1 MNSIVYLKISSNEYI
16 QNTWCQTQMTKKK
29 TIHPNTPMFGMGLN
43 DENLAPM
50 EPGSIVEYIC
60 IKGPWNH
67 WNSHELGMKHHTNLE
82 ICMVNRLSHWD
93 KSLCKET

>member
-1 MNSIVYLKISSNEYI
+1 
-16 QNTWCQTQMTKKK
+16 MTKKK

-60 IKGPWNH
+60 IKGP
-67 WNSHELGMKHHTNLE
+67 
-82 ICMVNRLSHWD
+82 
-93 KSLCKET
+93 